1 MTKIETMQTKA
12 PQTNWEELGISNDFL
27 FGKIMQDQ
35 ELCKELIQ
43 IILPDLKIDHIE
55 YPELQKSITPDM
67 DAHGVRLDVYVKDD
81 KGAVYD
87 IEMQVSDT
95 KELPKRSRYY
105 QGMIDLQ
112 LIDKGQHYKR
122 LNQSYIIFICPFDL
136 YGKGRHIYTFEN
148 ICKEDHSLSLGD
160 GTVKIFLNTD
170 GTLDDTSRDLRAFLD
185 YVAGQQPETPY
196 VEKLEKAV
204 KKARK
209 NRKWRHEYMTLLMR
223 DQENIEKGREEG
235 RAEGLKEG
243 KAEGLKEGKAKG
255 LKEGKAEG
263 LKEGKMEGIFGMIS
277 SLRDLNIPDNTI
289 LQQLQ
294 EKFLLTKEESL
305 KYLSR

>member
-1 MTKIETMQTKA
+1 MTKTKTTQTKA
-12 PQTNWEELGISNDFL
+12 PQANWEELGISNDFL

-43 IILPDLKIDHIE
+43 MILPDLKIDHIE

-81 KGAVYD
+81 KDAVYD

-112 LIDKGQHYKR
+112 LIDKGQHYKK

-235 RAEGLKEG
+235 RN
-243 KAEGLKEGKAKG
+243 
-255 LKEGKAEG
+255 
-263 LKEGKMEGIFGMIS
+263 EGIFGMVS
-277 SLRDLNIPDNTI
+277 SLRDLNIPDSTI

-305 KYLSR
+305 EYLKH

>member
-1 MTKIETMQTKA
+1 MKKAETTQTKA
-12 PQTNWEELGISNDFL
+12 PHTSWEELGISNDFL

-43 IILPDLKIDHIE
+43 MILPNLKIDHIE
-55 YPELQKSITPDM
+55 YPELQKTITPDM

-81 KGAVYD
+81 KETVYD

-95 KELPKRSRYY
+95 KELPKRSRHY

-112 LIDKGQHYKR
+112 LIDRGQHYKR

-148 ICKEDHSLSLGD
+148 ICKEDNSLSMGD
-160 GTVKIFLNTD
+160 GTVKIFLNTE
-170 GTLDDTSRDLRAFLD
+170 GMLDDTDRKLKAFLD
-185 YVAGQQPETPY
+185 YVAGKEPEDPY
-196 VEKLEKAV
+196 VEKLKNAV
-204 KKARK
+204 KEARK
-209 NRKWRHEYMTLLMR
+209 NRKWRHEYMTLSMR

-235 RAEGLKEG
+235 LKEG
-243 KAEGLKEGKAKG
+243 EAK
-255 LKEGKAEG
+255 
-263 LKEGKMEGIFGMIS
+263 GIFGMIS
-277 SLRDLNIPDNTI
+277 SLRDLNIPDSTI

-305 KYLSR
+305 EYLNH

>member
-1 MTKIETMQTKA
+1 MPKTKTTQTKA
-12 PQTNWEELGISNDFL
+12 PQANWEELGISNDFL

-43 IILPDLKIDHIE
+43 MILPDLKIDHIE

-81 KGAVYD
+81 KDAVYD

-235 RAEGLKEG
+235 RN
-243 KAEGLKEGKAKG
+243 
-255 LKEGKAEG
+255 
-263 LKEGKMEGIFGMIS
+263 EGIFGMVS
-277 SLRDLNIPDNTI
+277 SLRDLNIPDSTI

-305 KYLSR
+305 GYLKH

>member
-1 MTKIETMQTKA
+1 MTKTKTTQTKA
-12 PQTNWEELGISNDFL
+12 PQANWEELGISNDFL

-43 IILPDLKIDHIE
+43 MILPDLKIDHIE

-81 KGAVYD
+81 KDAVYD

-235 RAEGLKEG
+235 RN
-243 KAEGLKEGKAKG
+243 
-255 LKEGKAEG
+255 
-263 LKEGKMEGIFGMIS
+263 EGIFGMVS
-277 SLRDLNIPDNTI
+277 SLRDLNIPDSTI

-305 KYLSR
+305 EYLKH